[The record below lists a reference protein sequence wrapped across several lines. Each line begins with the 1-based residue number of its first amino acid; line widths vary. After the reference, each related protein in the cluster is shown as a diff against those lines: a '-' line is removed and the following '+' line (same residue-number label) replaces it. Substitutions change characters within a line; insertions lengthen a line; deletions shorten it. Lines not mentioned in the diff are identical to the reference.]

1 MSEIQSEAAL
11 EALLIKTL
19 SKIGYEPVQLLTYE
33 QLVANFRNQIFIH
46 NKERLGCKPLSDAE
60 HIIFNPWISYPNAK
74 RNAIKPEKNSLRKV
88 LRKNSYGRA
97 KSRLKTLNNILKT
110 KKIL

>member
-1 MSEIQSEAAL
+1 MNEIQSEAAL

-46 NKERLGCKPLSDAE
+46 NKGKHYSNTN
-60 HIIFNPWISYPNAK
+60 H
-74 RNAIKPEKNSLRKV
+74 
-88 LRKNSYGRA
+88 
-97 KSRLKTLNNILKT
+97 
-110 KKIL
+110 

>member
-19 SKIGYEPVQLLTYE
+19 SKIGYEPVKLLTYE

-46 NKERLGCKPLSDAE
+46 NKERLRGKPLTDAE
-60 HIIFNPWISYPNAK
+60 FKQLTNLI
-74 RNAIKPEKNSLRKV
+74 
-88 LRKNSYGRA
+88 GG
-97 KSRLKTLNNILKT
+97 KSVFQSANLIELSMRLTTIILK
-110 KKIL
+110 